1 MMRNFITDDDLK
13 IRNPNLSKQL
23 WSTQTDYST
32 QIAKGFDRLMNDLH
46 NISINPRKIMTP
58 LDLLGPINPI
68 ANQKL
73 TTAVATTDAVYT
85 PHGGSFEP
93 LVGWGQYGLPYVS
106 GPGQFLQEYY
116 QNVYVNLNQRRF
128 ILNLTTT
135 ASGSFTVQLQ
145 GNNVQTSTN
154 TTDATPDPNDPNWV
168 DVGGASFPI
177 TDSQPAGESSL
188 IYYDQ
193 FRWYRCKLTG
203 SGLISFNCST
213 VENIFDDCIVAASM
227 IYIYRDFIKEDGD
240 QWAIRLKFAE
250 DDYKAA
256 LETIHFM
263 FDLNDSGI
271 LSTDQEEKRSGT
283 ITFVR

>member
-13 IRNPNLSKQL
+13 IRHPNIAKSL
-23 WSTQTDYST
+23 WSTQTDFSF

-46 NISINPRKIMTP
+46 NTSINPRKIMIP
-58 LDLLGPINPI
+58 MDLLAPINQD

-73 TTAVATTDAVYT
+73 TITTATTNTNYT

-128 ILNLTTT
+128 IANVLSVPT
-135 ASGSFTVQLQ
+135 GSWNIKLQ
-145 GNNVQTSTN
+145 GNNVQNSPDN
-154 TTDATPDPNDPNWV
+154 TGVPDANDPNWE
-168 DVGGASFPI
+168 DVTGALI
-177 TDSQPAGESSL
+177 TVGDAGSTGEQSV
-188 IYYDQ
+188 IFYDQ
-193 FRWYRCKLTG
+193 FRWYRCRVEGTG
-203 SGLISFNCST
+203 SLQFTSST
-213 VENIFDDCIVAASM
+213 VENIFDDCIVAAAM
-227 IYIYRDFIKEDGD
+227 IYIYRDWIKEDGD

-250 DDYKAA
+250 DEYKLA

-271 LSTDQEEKRSGT
+271 VNTDMEEKRSGT